1 VKTLNQLAELVGGT
15 VVGDGNIEIHRVA
28 AIDSAQP
35 GEITFLANPRYLPLL
50 QTARA
55 SAIIV
60 KPGIEAPGRN
70 LLVCDNPYL
79 AFAKILTALH
89 VHPPEARGVMSG
101 AHVDP
106 EAEIGK
112 GVTIHPGCVV
122 GRKVVIGD
130 GSVLY
135 PGVILYDQ
143 VTVGSNCLLHAG
155 AVVREGCRIGDRV
168 ILQPGAVIGSDGFGF
183 APDGG
188 GYFKIPQV
196 GIVVLEDDVE
206 IGANTCID
214 RAAMGE
220 TRIGRGT
227 KVDNLVQLAHG
238 VKVGEHSIIVAQVGI
253 SGSTTIGNHCTLGG
267 QVGVA
272 GHIKIGD
279 RTMIGAQSG
288 VAGTLPGGGVY
299 SGTPAIPHKDWLK
312 ASVSYGKLPEMRR
325 EIGQL
330 RRQVEE
336 LAQLIKED

>member
-1 VKTLNQLAELVGGT
+1 VKTLNQLAELVGGK
-15 VVGDGNIEIHRVA
+15 VIGDGNLEIYRVA
-28 AIDSAQP
+28 AIDGAQP

-50 QTARA
+50 QTTRA

-60 KPGIEAPGRN
+60 KPGIEAAGRD

-89 VHPPEARGVMSG
+89 VHPPEARGVMPG

-106 EAEIGK
+106 EAEIGE

-122 GRKVVIGD
+122 GSKVVIGA
-130 GSVLY
+130 GTVLY

-143 VTVGSNCLLHAG
+143 VAIGSNCLLHAG
-155 AVVREGCRIGDRV
+155 VVVREGCRIGDRV

-183 APDGG
+183 APDRG

-238 VKVGEHSIIVAQVGI
+238 VKVGEHSIIVAQVGVA
-253 SGSTTIGNHCTLGG
+253 GSTTIGNHCTLGG

-279 RTMIGAQSG
+279 RTMVGAQSG
-288 VAGTLPGGGVY
+288 IASNLPGGEVY
-299 SGTPAIPHKDWLK
+299 SGSPAIPHKDWLK
-312 ASVSYGKLPEMRR
+312 ASISYGKLPEMRR
-325 EIGQL
+325 EIGRL

-336 LAQLIKED
+336 LAQLIKEE